1 MNNLLFKI
9 LEVVVTVAF
18 TAACRYL
25 IPWIQIQLRQSKYDL
40 LADIIGDAVYG
51 VEQSI
56 QGDAMGEK
64 RKSIVHDYAVR
75 ACEKYKIP
83 FNAEQIDMLIE
94 AAVKGMKDAS
104 TTHHLTDADA
114 SV

>member
-25 IPWIQIQLRQSKYDL
+25 IPWIQTQLRQSKYDL
-40 LADIIGDAVYG
+40 LADIINDAVYA

-56 QGDAMGEK
+56 KGDAMGEK
-64 RKSIVHDYAVR
+64 RKAIVHDYAVR

-83 FNAEQIDMLIE
+83 FYAEQIDMLIE
-94 AAVKGMKDAS
+94 AAVKGMKDA
-104 TTHHLTDADA
+104 
-114 SV
+114 